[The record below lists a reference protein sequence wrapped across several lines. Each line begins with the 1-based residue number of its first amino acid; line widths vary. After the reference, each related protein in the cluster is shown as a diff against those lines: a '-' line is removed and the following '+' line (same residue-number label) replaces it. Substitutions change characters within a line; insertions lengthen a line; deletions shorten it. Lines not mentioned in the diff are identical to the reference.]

1 MRKIFLGILFF
12 VNFVFAAQIEL
23 SGSVVSD
30 NQKMITSRYMG
41 FIKNMKVSEGDIVK
55 KGDLL
60 YEIDSKEIEAAERQV
75 DLAISQARLAL
86 QMNEN
91 QLNNVLT
98 NLARNKRL
106 YKKGM
111 VSKFQL
117 ENLEL
122 AAKNMKD
129 MVKLAKKQVA
139 QAEAQKSSVLNQYR
153 YLTIKAPNDGVIV
166 AKRAKEG
173 EIQIP
178 GMPALILTDLSDL
191 KIMTEVSESDLKYAK
206 IGTKVQVEI
215 PSIGFRGEGTIASII
230 PNSNPMTHKFKIKI
244 KFNKKGVTI
253 FPGMYAK
260 VLLGKNEEPGK

>member
-1 MRKIFLGILFF
+1 MKKILLGLLFIA
-12 VNFVFAAQIEL
+12 NLVFAAPIEM

-41 FIKNMKVSEGDIVK
+41 FIKNMRVSEGDIVK

-60 YEIDSKEIEAAERQV
+60 YEIDSKEIDAASRQV
-75 DLAISQARLAL
+75 DLAINQARLAL

-129 MVKLAKKQVA
+129 MVKLAKEQVA
-139 QAEAQKSSVLNQYR
+139 QAKAQKESVMNQYR
-153 YLTIKAPNDGVIV
+153 YLKILAPNDGVIV
-166 AKRAKEG
+166 MKRAKEG

-178 GMPALILTDLSDL
+178 GMPALVLTDLSDL
-191 KIMTEVSESDLKYAK
+191 KIMTEISEGDLRYVK
-206 IGTKVQVEI
+206 IGKKVKIEI
-215 PSIGFRGEGTIASII
+215 PSVGYKGEGVVKSII
-230 PNSNPMTHKFKIKI
+230 PSSNPMTHKFKIKI
-244 KFNKKGVTI
+244 KFNKGDNVI

-260 VLLGKNEEPGK
+260 VYINN

>member
-1 MRKIFLGILFF
+1 MRKIVLGVLLTISTIL
-12 VNFVFAAQIEL
+12 AAQIEL

-75 DLAISQARLAL
+75 DLAINQARLAL

-129 MVKLAKKQVA
+129 MVKLAKEQVA
-139 QAEAQKSSVLNQYR
+139 QAQAQKTSVLNQYK
-153 YLTIKAPNDGVIV
+153 YLKIVAPNDGVIV

-178 GMPALILTDLSDL
+178 GMPALVLTDLSDL
-191 KIMTEVSESDLKYAK
+191 KIMTEISETNLRYAK
-206 IGTKVQVEI
+206 IGKKVKVEI
-215 PSIGFRGEGTIASII
+215 PSVGYSGEGEVTSII

-244 KFNKKGVTI
+244 KFDKQGKSV

-260 VLLGKNEEPGK
+260 VFLDDK

>member
-1 MRKIFLGILFF
+1 MKKILFGF
-12 VNFVFAAQIEL
+12 IFAINIIFAAQIEL

-41 FIKNMKVSEGDIVK
+41 FIKNMRVSEGDIVK
-55 KGDLL
+55 KGDIL

-75 DLAISQARLAL
+75 DLAINQARLAL

-129 MVKLAKKQVA
+129 MVKLAKEQVA
-139 QAEAQKSSVLNQYR
+139 QAQAQKESVMNQYK
-153 YLTIKAPNDGVIV
+153 YLKIVAPNDGVIV

-191 KIMTEVSESDLKYAK
+191 KIMTEISESNLRYAK
-206 IGTKVQVEI
+206 IGKKVKIEI
-215 PSIGFRGEGTIASII
+215 PSVGYKGEGEITSII

-244 KFNKKGVTI
+244 KFDKKGKSI

-260 VLLGKNEEPGK
+260 VYLDDK

>member
-1 MRKIFLGILFF
+1 MRKILFG
-12 VNFVFAAQIEL
+12 VLITINAIFAAQIEL

-60 YEIDSKEIEAAERQV
+60 YEIDSKEIQAAERQV
-75 DLAISQARLAL
+75 DLAINQARLAL

-129 MVKLAKKQVA
+129 MVKLAKEQVA
-139 QAEAQKSSVLNQYR
+139 QAQAQKESVLNQYR
-153 YLTIKAPNDGVIV
+153 YLKIVAPNDGVIV

-178 GMPALILTDLSDL
+178 GMPALVLTDLSDL
-191 KIMTEVSESDLKYAK
+191 KIVTEISESNLRYAK
-206 IGTKVQVEI
+206 IGKKVKIEI
-215 PSIGFRGEGTIASII
+215 PSVGYKGEGEITSII
-230 PNSNPMTHKFKIKI
+230 PSSNPMTHKFKIKI
-244 KFNKKGVTI
+244 KFDKKGKSI

-260 VLLGKNEEPGK
+260 VYLDDK